1 MTHTQVDRHDP
12 LKGAYLLPACVVA
25 TVQETRRIAKTKR
38 MAKRE
43 TEEGDEDGDEDE
55 CNTRDKK
62 ETKEG

>member
-1 MTHTQVDRHDP
+1 
-12 LKGAYLLPACVVA
+12 
-25 TVQETRRIAKTKR
+25 